1 MQVYFRVSDLFLPP
15 NTFTFIFI
23 KHMTFENISWIH
35 VSLSLKYP
43 AFPVNV
49 WITDLIGK
57 GIWRGSKQRG
67 EEKQKG
73 WSCDENLITSQMSLN
88 CQEKEGCKNKCELV
102 FNILV
107 INVKVPA
114 HHICTWCDCRWQ
126 ISQTCYLSSPQL
138 ALFVCVGLFVLLGS
152 DGGFN
157 QESRQFINPK
167 EGACTT
173 LTERT
178 WF

>member
-1 MQVYFRVSDLFLPP
+1 MHAKVI
-15 NTFTFIFI
+15 TF
-23 KHMTFENISWIH
+23 KISC
-35 VSLSLKYP
+35 
-43 AFPVNV
+43 FPVNV
-49 WITDLIGK
+49 RITDLIGK
-57 GIWRGSKQRG
+57 VTWRGSKKRS

-73 WSCDENLITSQMSLN
+73 SKLRWKLDNFSNELELSS
-88 CQEKEGCKNKCELV
+88 EGGLQNKCGLV

-107 INVKVPA
+107 INVKAPA

-138 ALFVCVGLFVLLGS
+138 AHFLFFFECVCVRVCVGVFVLLGS

>member
-1 MQVYFRVSDLFLPP
+1 MERDLTSCSLILEFQTLPTP
-15 NTFTFIFI
+15 FTFIFYQTYDFWKRFMNTSLI
-23 KHMTFENISWIH
+23 IFKIPCFS
-35 VSLSLKYP
+35 VSVRK
-43 AFPVNV
+43 
-49 WITDLIGK
+49 TDLIGK
-57 GIWRGSKQRG
+57 GIWQKRK
-67 EEKQKG
+67 KG
-73 WSCDENLITSQMSLN
+73 WCCDENLITELELSGERGLQ
-88 CQEKEGCKNKCELV
+88 NKCELV

-107 INVKVPA
+107 INVKASARHV
-114 HHICTWCDCRWQ
+114 CTWCDCRWH
-126 ISQTCYLSSPQL
+126 ISQTCYLSSLQL
-138 ALFVCVGLFVLLGS
+138 ALFFCVCVGLFVLLGS